1 MKRDEETLLREVANY
16 YGDRLNQHGATPKGV
31 DWNGENGQLNRFAQL
46 ARVIDRADGFTLNDL
61 GCGYGALVDF
71 LSPRYANFQYYGY
84 DVSAEM
90 IAAARDRY
98 RGRPFVSFNPG
109 SIPEVVADYGI
120 ASGIFNVRLGI
131 TNTEWLDYLLG
142 VLDVLDRTSLDGF
155 AFNCLTSYSDQEKMR
170 SDLFYAD
177 PCQLFDHCK
186 RRYSKNVA
194 LLHDY
199 GLYEFTIIVRKV
211 SDGQLARSMADR
223 SSEGCNSQ

>member
-1 MKRDEETLLREVANY
+1 MKSNRDTLLHEVASY
-16 YGDRLNQHGATPKGV
+16 YGDRLTRHGATPQGV
-31 DWNGENGQLNRFAQL
+31 DWNGEKGQVDRFAQL
-46 ARVIDRADGFTLNDL
+46 ARVIDRVDGFTLNDL

-71 LSPRYANFQYYGY
+71 LTARYGSYQYYGY

-90 IAAARDRY
+90 IAAARERYQDRQ
-98 RGRPFVSFNPG
+98 FVTFRSG
-109 SIPEVVADYGI
+109 SIPEETANYGV

-131 TNTEWLDYLLG
+131 TNEEWFEYLLG

-155 AFNCLTSYSDQEKMR
+155 AFNCLTSYSDPERMR

-199 GLYEFTIIVRKV
+199 GLYEFTIVVRKASV
-211 SDGQLARSMADR
+211 NQVL
-223 SSEGCNSQ
+223 